1 MRLFTKWRLMLMAM
15 LLSSFGAKAVGWP
28 ANYEGVMLQGFYWD
42 SYTETSWKNLKNQA
56 DELSKY
62 FKLIWIPNSAQAEG
76 KPTMGYHPVY
86 WFTNHNSSFGTEAE
100 LRDMIATYKAK
111 GTGFIAD
118 VVINHR
124 SGVSNWTN
132 FPTETWN
139 GKTYKIGPEGICSGD
154 EVRNASGQA
163 TPTGAADTGENWDG
177 ARDLDHTNANVQANC
192 KDYIKCLLTDFGYA
206 GVRYDFVKGYGA
218 QYTKMYNQANNVKY
232 SVGEY
237 WDGNY
242 DAVKGWIEG
251 TGRESAAFDFPF
263 KYQLNKAF
271 NGGAHNY
278 AELVWMANGSTPQPA
293 GMIHSGYPQLAVTFV
308 DNHDT
313 YRDGSKYT
321 GDVLL
326 ANAFML
332 ASPGTP
338 CVFYPHYKQYKSQ
351 IQAMIDARNGVGI
364 NNTSTVNV
372 LEHNGACYV
381 AEVTGTKGKLFIKM
395 GNSSRNPGS
404 GYTKK
409 ASGNGYEI
417 WTTSEGGQS
426 GGGEQGGGDT
436 TTEVN
441 IYFKNDKGWA
451 TPYIYHWGGTEATWP
466 GVAMQKHNDVW
477 KYTCPAGTTGI
488 LFNAGDGDATKTDD
502 FVAVNNHLYSTTAD
516 LGVYSGSGGGEQ
528 GGGGTTTAPATLY
541 VIGEVDGNVWAYDLG
556 TQLTKSGNKFYGDV
570 TVKGEAAT
578 ATDGYFSFAVKLAD
592 SWDNL
597 NASGNRYAPSVDT
610 KLELNGTAPL
620 TAAPSAETKAYY
632 CANGEYAIIVDFDSN
647 TVKLAPKGTKPE
659 GGGGTQGGGGGNTG
673 NVTMPDALY
682 IVGNIPGCQWDPN
695 QPVAMEKG
703 TSGFLAKNVEIT
715 DGYNGNGYFSF
726 LTVKAALPADFE
738 TDPQNPFDWDGPNG
752 GNSGDR
758 YGSEEANAPLA
769 LNGSA
774 TMVCYEVGV
783 NASAATSWMTP
794 VGTYDIIADFKT
806 MTVKLVA
813 AGTGTVPNEG
823 ESGGGDD
830 HGSGGDETEFPEELY
845 ILGDL
850 PDHNWQA
857 NYGFKMT
864 KNGGEYTASNVEF
877 TTAYENDYGYFS
889 FASKLGTTPTD
900 WDGDGTTGGVNGG
913 TRYGS
918 TGSAAVPPLPGVDI
932 EIKSGDTLD
941 IVEFTAGVN
950 ASACASWKVLPG
962 TYDIKADLKNM
973 KITLTTAGGSSVEAI
988 GSDYDGEVEYY
999 NLQGIRVYEP
1009 SQGIYIVRRGSKV
1022 TKEVVR

>member
-1 MRLFTKWRLMLMAM
+1 MKHFTKFRLLLMAM
-15 LLSSFGAKAVGWP
+15 LLSAFGAKAVGWP
-28 ANYEGVMLQGFYWD
+28 SGYEGVMLQGFYWD
-42 SYTETSWKNLKNQA
+42 SYSETSWKNLTNQA

-62 FKLIWIPNSAQAEG
+62 FKLIWIPNSAKAEG
-76 KPTMGYHPVY
+76 QPSMGYHPVY
-86 WFTNHNSSFGTEAE
+86 WFTNHNSSFGSEAD
-100 LRDMIATYKAK
+100 LRTMISTYKAK

-132 FPTETWN
+132 FPKETWN
-139 GKTYKIGPEGICSGD
+139 GKTYQIGPEGICSND

-163 TPTGAADTGENWDG
+163 TPTGAPDTGENWDG

-218 QYTKMYNQANNVKY
+218 QYTKMYNQANGVKY

-278 AELVWMANGSTPQPA
+278 AELVWMANGTTPQPA
-293 GMIHSGYPQLAVTFV
+293 GMIHCGYAQLAVTFV

-313 YRDGSKYT
+313 YRDGSKFT

-351 IQAMIDARNGVGI
+351 IQAMIDARNGAGI
-364 NNTSTVNV
+364 NNTSSVNV
-372 LEHNGACYV
+372 LEHNGGCYV

-395 GNSSRNPGS
+395 GNSSKTPGN

-417 WTTSEGGQS
+417 WTTTAGG
-426 GGGEQGGGDT
+426 QGGGDQGGGDA
-436 TTEVN
+436 TEVN
-441 IYFKNDKGWA
+441 IYFKNNMNWS
-451 TPYIYHWGGTEATWP
+451 TPYIHYWGASEPSWP
-466 GVAMQKHNDVW
+466 GVAMQKSGNVW

-488 LFNAGDGDATKTDD
+488 LFNAGDGDATKTGD
-502 FVAVNNHLYSTTAD
+502 FVAINNHIYSTTED
-516 LGVYSGSGGGEQ
+516 LGVYSGGGQ
-528 GGGGTTTAPATLY
+528 GGGDDTTNAPATLY
-541 VIGEVDGNVWAYDLG
+541 VIGEVDGHVWAYDLG
-556 TQLTKSGNKFYGDV
+556 TQLTKTGNKFYGDV
-570 TVKGEAAT
+570 TVKGESAT
-578 ATDGYFSFAVKLAD
+578 STNGYFSFAVKLAN
-592 SWDNL
+592 SWDEL
-597 NASGNRYAPSVDT
+597 NAAGNRYAPSVDT
-610 KLELNGTAPL
+610 QLTLNGTAPL
-620 TAAPSAETKAYY
+620 SPAPDDAKAYY
-632 CANGEYAIIVDFDSN
+632 CPNGEYALIVDFGAN

-659 GGGGTQGGGGGNTG
+659 EGGQGGGDQTT
-673 NVTMPDALY
+673 VTMPDALY

-695 QPVAMEKG
+695 KPVEMEKG
-703 TSGFLAKNVEIT
+703 TSGFLAKNVEIA

-738 TDPQNPFDWDGPNG
+738 TDPENPFDWDGPNG

-758 YGSEEANAPLA
+758 YGSAAADTPLA

-774 TMVCYEVGV
+774 EMVCYQAGV
-783 NASAATSWMTP
+783 NASSASSWMTP
-794 VGTYDIIADFKT
+794 VGTYDIIADFKS

-813 AGTGTVPNEG
+813 AGTGTLPNEG
-823 ESGGGDD
+823 GEGGNDDPVGDD
-830 HGSGGDETEFPEELY
+830 IPDELY
-845 ILGDL
+845 IIGDL
-850 PDHNWQA
+850 PDHNWEA
-857 NYGFKMT
+857 NYGVKMT
-864 KNGGEYTASNVEF
+864 KNGNVFTADNVDL

-889 FASKLGTTPTD
+889 FASVLGATASD
-900 WDGDGTTGGVNGG
+900 WDGDGTSGGLNSGN
-913 TRYGS
+913 RYGS
-918 TGSAAVPPLPGVDI
+918 TGTAAVPPQPGVDI
-932 EIKSGDTLD
+932 LIASGDTLD
-941 IVEFTAGVN
+941 IVEFKAGVN

-962 TYDIKADLKNM
+962 KYNFKADLGTM
-973 KITLTTAGGSSVEAI
+973 KLTLTAAGGSSVSEI
-988 GSDYDGEVEYY
+988 ESDFDGVPEYY
-999 NLQGIRVYEP
+999 NMQGIRVYEP
-1009 SQGIYIVRRGSKV
+1009 SQGIYIVRRGNKI
-1022 TKEVVR
+1022 TKEVVK